1 MSCDWYESSVLW
13 NNLIGCQILVRDTVT
28 WHVLLSHDL
37 SRECQQ
43 FCNRKYKYDRGR
55 NSCNDVIDSQ
65 SREGDMLQ
73 WRYIASSD
81 PIWFV
86 RSHSGYL
93 ETKFRI
99 FFPKS
104 IFPQWIVSEVEMF
117 AIVANMCHR
126 LKYDNFK
133 SLPHKDTTSVN
144 SKFHLP
150 FASTNQISDKISNF
164 DCSITKKNDFS
175 VFTFL
180 VMVDKLERVENNFI
194 FVSHPNDVIIW
205 LWKYDSLTNE
215 IKFIPFPLS
224 GSRTISLVVLFGQ
237 WKHANWSCVWDVSKA
252 IRPNV

>member
-1 MSCDWYESSVLW
+1 MDYCHMIYHVNA
-13 NNLIGCQILVRDTVT
+13 NNFVTVSISTIGVEILAMTSFVASHVRVT
-28 WHVLLSHDL
+28 
-37 SRECQQ
+37 C
-43 FCNRKYKYDRGR
+43 F
-55 NSCNDVIDSQ
+55 NDVI
-65 SREGDMLQ
+65 SRHLTPVDLSVPTVGT
-73 WRYIASSD
+73 WK
-81 PIWFV
+81 PIF
-86 RSHSGYL
+86 G
-93 ETKFRI
+93 
-99 FFPKS
+99 FFIKS
-104 IFPQWIVSEVEMF
+104 FFPQWIASEVEMF

-126 LKYDNFK
+126 LKYENFK

-150 FASTNQISDKISNF
+150 YASTNQTSDTQDKISNF
-164 DCSITKKNDFS
+164 DCSIKKKNDFS

-237 WKHANWSCVWDVSKA
+237 WKHANWSRVWDVSKA

>member
-1 MSCDWYESSVLW
+1 
-13 NNLIGCQILVRDTVT
+13 
-28 WHVLLSHDL
+28 
-37 SRECQQ
+37 
-43 FCNRKYKYDRGR
+43 
-55 NSCNDVIDSQ
+55 
-65 SREGDMLQ
+65 
-73 WRYIASSD
+73 
-81 PIWFV
+81 
-86 RSHSGYL
+86 
-93 ETKFRI
+93 
-99 FFPKS
+99 
-104 IFPQWIVSEVEMF
+104 MF
-117 AIVANMCHR
+117 AIVAIMCHR
-126 LKYDNFK
+126 LKYENFK

-164 DCSITKKNDFS
+164 DCSIMKKNDFS

-237 WKHANWSCVWDVSKA
+237 WKHANWSRVWDVSKA